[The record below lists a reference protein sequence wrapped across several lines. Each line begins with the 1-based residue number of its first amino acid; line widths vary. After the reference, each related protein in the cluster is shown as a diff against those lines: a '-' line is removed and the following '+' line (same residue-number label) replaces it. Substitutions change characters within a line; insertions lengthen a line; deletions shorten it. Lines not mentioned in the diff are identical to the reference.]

1 MKKIILC
8 LFLILGFAVV
18 SEAQTYTTVTATV
31 TSPNGVA
38 YAYGSYGVT
47 LVNTSGQQPLLGG
60 NANFQQT
67 FSGQA
72 MTVTGALSIV
82 LPSVTA
88 MTPSS
93 GLQWQFNICANPQSI
108 VAVFPAIALPCF
120 SYTTTGT
127 TISGS
132 SVNISSQLNGVA
144 ATIPSTATVNSVG
157 AALNVKASPY
167 NALGNGKKFTDGVTN
182 AGNNQLTSA
191 TAAFAASDVN
201 QTIWCVS

>member
-8 LFLILGFAVV
+8 LFLILGFAVL

-47 LVNTSGQQPLLGG
+47 LINTSGQQPLLGG

-72 MTVTGALSIV
+72 MTVAGALSII

-93 GLQWQFNICANPQSI
+93 GLQWQFNICANPASI
-108 VAVFPAIALPCF
+108 SAIFPTIPLPCF

-132 SVNISSQLNGVA
+132 SVNISGQL
-144 ATIPSTATVNSVG
+144 SG
-157 AALNVKASPY
+157 AAAVIPTLGTGGQISP
-167 NALGNGKKFTDGVTN
+167 
-182 AGNNQLTSA
+182 
-191 TAAFAASDVN
+191 
-201 QTIWCVS
+201 TIGP